1 MRRRIIRVMDR
12 MCIMLFGTDNRR
24 HEEDR
29 RMEREILMAMGVM
42 FIIFVTASI
51 TLAVRVIENGY

>member
-1 MRRRIIRVMDR
+1 MDR